1 MVSAAGSAASATSA
15 SSLSASRA
23 PSMIAAAIVV
33 ITSDMEIA
41 ATTDA
46 WRRPRGKSFTRMPT
60 IDTPTAQIARAP
72 PQMWNALIE
81 PMSKELPTGER

>member
-1 MVSAAGSAASATSA
+1 
-15 SSLSASRA
+15 
-23 PSMIAAAIVV
+23 MIAVAIVV

-46 WRRPRGKSFTRMPT
+46 WRPRGKSLTRIPT

-72 PQMWNALIE
+72 PQMWYALIE